1 MTELMRTFFVP
12 SLLSPLAENLVQEDK
27 KADSAGN
34 RGHKHELTRQLKNIN
49 DEVDSFIKDLQGK
62 NRDTNNAMPDDM
74 LLEQGKR
81 LKFKLS
87 DALQKAQQTDLQ
99 AGEDLASAEEK
110 ALASLRSLIAL
121 LNQWEATQSVDV
133 KNGASSLSGVVKE
146 ALIQQA
152 TSPSVVTTEPVPPPE
167 KVPTAVISCLAQL
180 QGIEQDLVVDL
191 PILLTAK
198 FAEMARYLSGSI
210 DGLPAGSREK
220 TVASLLVRALNE
232 GLMLSD
238 DIIATVHTLSQETV
252 NTAERNKAVRLA
264 AEQQID
270 ETLKSNNRLIVVT
283 SSIMTLIMV
292 LLTLLNKNR
301 EASNK
306 IWSASLNYLC
316 KQFSVIRD
324 TIIANGKSNADQQLS
339 AAIAAVC
346 GAVAMAGISAYQG
359 GGKLYKDK
367 LSHKAQDKVEVH
379 QYLDQTIKKITNKIK
394 LPKALK
400 TPIVPA
406 SEPMT
411 IPKAPP
417 LTLDPNYDFTKITPK
432 ESFKIDERYKDVNVE
447 IRERFEKAQDL
458 KHKLS
463 HDELTSTTVLRTL
476 KAEHNRPFKFILKVT
491 VPESENT
498 SNRTLRSE
506 LSIKSGSID
515 RRLAEITSKAES
527 TNNVVNGLIEELL
540 SKQKTGHFKIPEN
553 ITELIEKREIL
564 NVISSGMHNLGRS
577 TTLRNRLHPST
588 GIDGAGALE
597 DNLNPLTPYLDKMN
611 TRLNDFHGLK
621 TDFVKFHQENT
632 TALKKAL
639 LEWNTP
645 ELNKFK
651 EQQRLHAGSTQQHER
666 KMQTANAM
674 TAPFSQLLHATTFS
688 SAQESV
694 SEARV
699 QEETAKN
706 LKEILLKNNQVS
718 EDQYKSLTENEKS
731 WEALLQS
738 INQKEISVL
747 QKVSGNLRG

>member
-12 SLLSPLAENLVQEDK
+12 SFLSPLAEKLVQEEK

-62 NRDTNNAMPDDM
+62 NRDTHNAMPDYM
-74 LLEQGKR
+74 LLEQGER

-110 ALASLRSLIAL
+110 AALASLPRLIAL
-121 LNQWEATQSVDV
+121 LNQWEATQSVDA

-152 TSPSVVTTEPVPPPE
+152 TSPSAVTPEPVPPPE

-180 QGIEQDLVVDL
+180 QGIEQDHVVDL

-238 DIIATVHTLSQETV
+238 DVIATVHTLAQETV

-270 ETLKSNNRLIVVT
+270 ETLTSNNKLIVVT
-283 SSIMTLIMV
+283 SSIMMLIMV

-324 TIIANGKSNADQQLS
+324 TIIASGKSNADQQLS
-339 AAIAAVC
+339 AAIAAVV

-359 GGKLYKDK
+359 GKKLYKDK
-367 LSHKAQDKVEVH
+367 LSHKAQDKVDVH
-379 QYLDQTIKKITNKIK
+379 QHLNQTIEKIVNKIK
-394 LPKALK
+394 LPKTPK
-400 TPIVPA
+400 TPIEPNEVRMSFDSVPPMPRQTVSTQTPLVQTTQTDTSASSRKIVRSGGTAGTEMNSVPA
-406 SEPMT
+406 QGQSVD
-411 IPKAPP
+411 IDK
-417 LTLDPNYDFTKITPK
+417 LK
-432 ESFKIDERYKDVNVE
+432 EMES
-447 IRERFEKAQDL
+447 
-458 KHKLS
+458 
-463 HDELTSTTVLRTL
+463 TS
-476 KAEHNRPFKFILKVT
+476 I
-491 VPESENT
+491 
-498 SNRTLRSE
+498 RTLRSE
-506 LSIKSGSID
+506 LPIKSGSID

-527 TNNVVNGLIEELL
+527 TDNVVNGLIEELL
-540 SKQKTGHFKIPEN
+540 AKQKTGHFKIPEH

-564 NVISSGMHNLGRS
+564 NVISSGMYALGRS

-651 EQQRLHAGSTQQHER
+651 EQQRLHAGSAQQHER

-674 TAPFSQLLHATTFS
+674 MASFSQLLHASTFS
-688 SAQESV
+688 GGQESV

-706 LKEILLKNNQVS
+706 LKDIFLKNNQVS

-731 WEALLQS
+731 WEELLQS
-738 INQKEISVL
+738 INQREISVL